1 MSDDNIKNH
10 LSNTN
15 GNQNLEEPIQPIDFT
30 PVGQTS
36 KKFSLK
42 LSPVKVILSAFF
54 LIFASAAWFVLS
66 AKSVYLDVTPATSIV
81 NVESPLAIKIGP
93 RFLVLK
99 GDLPV
104 TVTAEGYYP
113 LDTDL
118 IVTDQQAQTFVINMQ
133 PLPGFLTL
141 NSDNISGAQ
150 VFIDGQMVGETPL
163 TDLEVDAGDHM
174 LSVTLID
181 TSHLKQPFLWKGD
194 KQNNA

>member
-113 LDTDL
+113 WTPTSLLL
-118 IVTDQQAQTFVINMQ
+118 INRHK
-133 PLPGFLTL
+133 PLSSTCSHFRAFLTL
-141 NSDNISGAQ
+141 RQ
-150 VFIDGQMVGETPL
+150 WQY
-163 TDLEVDAGDHM
+163 
-174 LSVTLID
+174 
-181 TSHLKQPFLWKGD
+181 
-194 KQNNA
+194 

>member
-66 AKSVYLDVTPATSIV
+66 AKSVYLDVTPAASIV

-104 TVTAEGYYP
+104 TVTAEGYYR
-113 LDTDL
+113 
-118 IVTDQQAQTFVINMQ
+118 
-133 PLPGFLTL
+133 PGHR
-141 NSDNISGAQ
+141 
-150 VFIDGQMVGETPL
+150 P
-163 TDLEVDAGDHM
+163 HCY
-174 LSVTLID
+174 
-181 TSHLKQPFLWKGD
+181 
-194 KQNNA
+194 